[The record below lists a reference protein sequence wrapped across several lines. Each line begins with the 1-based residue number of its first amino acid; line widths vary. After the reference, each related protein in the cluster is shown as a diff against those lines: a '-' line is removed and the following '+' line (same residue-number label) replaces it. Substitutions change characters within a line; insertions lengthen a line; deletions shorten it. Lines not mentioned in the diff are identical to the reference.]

1 MSRYIIC
8 EIDKEVNK
16 DKQVQLDKA
25 LKNVAKYITKTID
38 ETFPEDKFQEWLDS
52 GEDAPFEWNHNKY
65 YWERKK

>member
-38 ETFPEDKFQEWLDS
+38 ETFPLDKFQEWLDD
-52 GEDAPFEWNHNKY
+52 GEDKPFEWNGNKY